1 MIKNII
7 ALAIMMIALN
17 SLSVMS
23 ADKVFP
29 YDYEVNTLENGLKII
44 TVPMPANGIVSYY
57 TLVRTG
63 ARDEYEKG
71 KSGFAHFFEH
81 MLFRGT
87 KKYPGTVYDSLI
99 ISIGADGNA
108 YTTDDYTAYHLNL
121 AKEDLD
127 LVMELESDRFQNLSY
142 PEADFKT
149 ESGAVY
155 GEYRKNITNPSNVA
169 WEKMKN
175 TAFDKHTYEHT
186 TIGYE
191 ADIKAMPTLYEYS
204 KEFYSRYYRPENCIL
219 FIAGDIS
226 TKDIVSKA
234 KKYYSS
240 WERGYV
246 KPKIETEPE
255 QTAPRS
261 AKVKYEGKTK
271 PLLWIGYKADA
282 FDPKSKSSI
291 ARELIGDLAFGSN
304 SEIYKKLYLK
314 EQKVQS
320 LGAYFPNNRDPFLSI
335 VITMLNDPKDL
346 DYVEKEVQ
354 NAVNWYQNNLVDK
367 KKLEDLKKRQKYG
380 FLMGLDTP
388 ANLTSSLAKLIAI
401 TGGMDVVEDYFKTL
415 STITPQ
421 DIQDE
426 AKRMTES
433 KRTVIEL
440 MGTK

>member
-7 ALAIMMIALN
+7 ALAIGMIALN
-17 SLSVMS
+17 SVSLMS

-29 YDYEVNTLENGLKII
+29 YDYEVNKLENGLKII
-44 TVPMPANGIVSYY
+44 TVPMPTDGIVSYY

-63 ARDEYEKG
+63 ARDEYEQG

-81 MLFRGT
+81 MMFRGT
-87 KKYPGTVYDSLI
+87 EKYPGTVYDSLI

-155 GEYRKNITNPSNVA
+155 GEYRKNSTNPSNVV
-169 WEKMKN
+169 WENIKN
-175 TAFDKHTYEHT
+175 TAFDKHTYKHT
-186 TIGYE
+186 TIGFE
-191 ADIKAMPTLYEYS
+191 ADIKAMPTLFEYS

-219 FIAGDIS
+219 FVAGDIT
-226 TKDIVSKA
+226 TKDVLAKA
-234 KKYYSS
+234 KKYYSP

-246 KPKIETEPE
+246 TPKIQTEPE

-261 AKVKYEGKTK
+261 AKVTYAGKTN
-271 PLLWIGYKADA
+271 PILGIGYKAEA

-304 SEIYKKLYLK
+304 SDLYKKLFLN

-320 LGAYFPNNRDPFLSI
+320 LSPYFPQNRDPFLSI
-335 VITMLNDPKDL
+335 IFAEVNDAKDL
-346 DYVEKEVQ
+346 KYVETEVQ
-354 NAVNWYQNNLVDK
+354 NAVNWLQTNLVDT
-367 KKLEDLKKRQKYG
+367 KKLEDLKKRQKYD

-388 ANLTSSLAKLIAI
+388 ANLTGGLAKLIAI
-401 TGGMDVVEDYFKTL
+401 TGGMDVIEDYFKTL

-426 AKRMTES
+426 AKKMNES
-433 KRTVIEL
+433 KRTTIEL
-440 MGTK
+440 KGAK